1 MIIFSNGHISHGIDM
16 TLSISYGP
24 DETRWKTEFT
34 DTGLTR
40 RLIRYYGDYEEV
52 DSFGPQPSIPV
63 TATTTTRR

>member
-1 MIIFSNGHISHGIDM
+1 M